1 MDMEARIGHV
11 TDARDTRPAWGITY
25 RRYVDVRSSHVRVQA
40 DDLNA
45 ALAALAEYIG
55 NNQYAVT
62 AIYAEAGESTGTSV
76 EAQPEPLDA
85 ATSALYAA
93 ALRAEQTAK
102 DAQDLAESLTAA
114 AKEAR
119 AAYES
124 ASMCADALRSR
135 AA

>member
-1 MDMEARIGHV
+1 MKARIDHV

-25 RRYVDVRSSHVRVQA
+25 RRYVDVQSSHVRVQA
-40 DDLNA
+40 DDLDA

-62 AIYAEAGESTGTSV
+62 SIRPERDNEGTLASEAGIHAE
-76 EAQPEPLDA
+76 PEPLEA

-93 ALRAEQTAK
+93 TLRAERTAE
-102 DAQDLAESLTAA
+102 DARNLAESLTAA

-119 AAYES
+119 DAYEN
-124 ASMCADALRSR
+124 ASLCADALRV
-135 AA
+135 